1 MNWTHS
7 WENGFYALVCSEHQT
22 LNSHSFPSPKMKH
35 VPSCVF
41 DLFLYKK
48 GTIYITFIKSFSIIK
63 YNITLLQKFQIP
75 ATIQDKL
82 PIRVHK
88 VSFFHFNFFFL
99 NNVQSFMCQQFWQDK
114 TKLFT
119 VTNQVVFSIHVP
131 TSAKKAKTSTRRG
144 TGVGGVWRK
153 RRRRGEIILVTIIS
167 FFLPLSGI

>member
-1 MNWTHS
+1 MFTVHILKEVEGSQLEKMNLRPILT
-7 WENGFYALVCSEHQT
+7 FDTAP
-22 LNSHSFPSPKMKH
+22 PSPHLLKIKST
-35 VPSCVF
+35 PPTAPNETCSTCVF

-88 VSFFHFNFFFL
+88 VSFFSFQLFFL
-99 NNVQSFMCQQFWQDK
+99 NNVQSFMCQQFWQDE

-119 VTNQVVFSIHVP
+119 VTNQVFFSKSRSHLR
-131 TSAKKAKTSTRRG
+131 KKAKTSTRKRG
-144 TGVGGVWRK
+144 DRGGWGWQGLGK
-153 RRRRGEIILVTIIS
+153 
-167 FFLPLSGI
+167 